1 VVATT
6 AATINQHQGNN
17 SNWHPHTHTHKTFE
31 TKQSTIGDN
40 SCNNPSAATEKS
52 SGNYWQQ

>member
-1 VVATT
+1 VAATT
-6 AATINQHQGNN
+6 AVKSTGIKATIATGG
-17 SNWHPHTHTHKTFE
+17 HTQKTFE

-40 SCNNPSAATEKS
+40 SCNNPLAATEKS